1 MGTLLIQIFDHL
13 VFGCGCGRWESKDRL
28 RELKREVLMWGA
40 ASWSV
45 CGVAVG
51 PPVIT
56 RLPLTVHLTA
66 TSWTCGGVIAASSLL
81 RALQSISSFT
91 QSSFLMPRV
100 AKSTS
105 RLGLGGWAPA
115 TAKKVQGGF
124 LRGADNFCLLLP
136 AVVSL
141 LEGGGAFFKA
151 STALDSCMSE
161 SWIFW
166 SSRFGTM
173 SAVGSGWSRGIALAN
188 EFFDD
193 RVGDE
198 GKEVWLYFSQ
208 PNVW

>member
-1 MGTLLIQIFDHL
+1 M
-13 VFGCGCGRWESKDRL
+13 C
-28 RELKREVLMWGA
+28 GA

-45 CGVAVG
+45 CGVTVG

-81 RALQSISSFT
+81 RALQSISGFT
-91 QSSFLMPRV
+91 RSSFLMPRV
-100 AKSTS
+100 AKSTN

-115 TAKKVQGGF
+115 AAKKVQGGF
-124 LRGADNFCLLLP
+124 FGGADDFCLLLP

-173 SAVGSGWSRGIALAN
+173 SAVGGAGALLWPMSSLMTGWEMKVRRCGFTLAN
-188 EFFDD
+188 CTF
-193 RVGDE
+193 G
-198 GKEVWLYFSQ
+198 EVLIVMLRRFSKAWAGMGILDM
-208 PNVW
+208 VVV